1 MNFNSLFY
9 NTNNYSGSG
18 PEARFVFYLPDC
30 KDQIIVKYNR
40 FDDKLCNQNTITN
53 APKIKKTHSVDFS
66 AHTIKTSQNGICI
79 KWKKT
84 SVVTGVGSYINLD
97 LKGTVDYPTYL
108 FSTGTKGGNQ
118 VAVRIVDN
126 KFILVENTLS
136 QEVAVGDYT
145 PTIVDETPVVSDLL
159 RKNVCIAGNMDVDVK
174 WSVPFIVKLE
184 KM

>member
-1 MNFNSLFY
+1 M
-9 NTNNYSGSG
+9 
-18 PEARFVFYLPDC
+18 
-30 KDQIIVKYNR
+30 
-40 FDDKLCNQNTITN
+40 
-53 APKIKKTHSVDFS
+53 
-66 AHTIKTSQNGICI
+66 
-79 KWKKT
+79 
-84 SVVTGVGSYINLD
+84 
-97 LKGTVDYPTYL
+97 
-108 FSTGTKGGNQ
+108 
-118 VAVRIVDN
+118 RIVDN